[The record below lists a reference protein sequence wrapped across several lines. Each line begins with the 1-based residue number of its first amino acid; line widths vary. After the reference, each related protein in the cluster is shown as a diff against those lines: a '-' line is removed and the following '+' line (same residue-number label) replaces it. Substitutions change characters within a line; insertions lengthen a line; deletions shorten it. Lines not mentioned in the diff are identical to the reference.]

1 MTRATAQLFQ
11 SLVWHTPHHVH
22 DLDHTKT
29 LLCAILNMA
38 KAKKSFCF
46 FPVREG
52 TLQHQNNEQVLFC
65 LSGDEETLRLSSA
78 HQDTQC
84 FCLLFI
90 YHPCAD
96 EMGSVRCW
104 SDCPL
109 WRAVE
114 CHKNWRVPIILFLL
128 RQQRWLQSASSP
140 AILKKKTSKK
150 FVPCIPPAVS
160 FETHRRTIE
169 QRAGRT
175 RTKRLSLLTA
185 SQTSEDSVLVKDWL
199 IDSDIFAVCQFPP
212 VWNMNVGTSFP
223 GSLMQCVRL
232 SIKCVCAPVTSHAI
246 AFVY

>member
-1 MTRATAQLFQ
+1 MCMTLTTQKHFCVLFLTRQ
-11 SLVWHTPHHVH
+11 RQKKFLFFFLWEKELYSTRIMSTCCSAFQEMRKLSGC
-22 DLDHTKT
+22 LLLTKT
-29 LLCAILNMA
+29 LSA
-38 KAKKSFCF
+38 F
-46 FPVREG
+46 VYY
-52 TLQHQNNEQVLFC
+52 
-65 LSGDEETLRLSSA
+65 LSITP
-78 HQDTQC
+78 
-84 FCLLFI
+84 LLFI
-90 YHPCAD
+90 IYLSPLCWGI
-96 EMGSVRCW
+96 GSVGRW

-140 AILKKKTSKK
+140 AILKKKNSKK

-160 FETHRRTIE
+160 FETHRRTSE